1 MRITAVLAAA
11 VAAVVLAAGAS
22 SALAA
27 DRPSLVD
34 QVAARLGVTPEQLRS
49 AFQATLVA
57 RVDAAV
63 AAGTLTPEQG
73 ARLKERIAKAN
84 GLGLGAAARKALGQ
98 KLGMRLGAKGPVATY
113 LGMTR
118 EALVAELRKGQS
130 LAQIAKAHGKSVDG
144 LVAAMVAPL
153 KAHLAKAVEN
163 DRLTKQRADAL
174 LERITGPPRAARP
187 AQLGAAHVVA
197 QAPGATSGSA
207 SRTTVPPSSAR
218 ATVAVPPCSSTT
230 RFTIARP
237 SPEPGIERAFAER

>member
-22 SALAA
+22 NALAA

-34 QVAARLGVTPEQLRS
+34 QVAARLGVTPEQLRT
-49 AFQATLVA
+49 AFRATLVA

-63 AAGTLTPEQG
+63 AAGKLTPEQG
-73 ARLKERIAKAN
+73 AKLKERIAKAN
-84 GLGLGAAARKALGQ
+84 GLGLGAAAGKRKALGQ
-98 KLGMRLGAKGPVATY
+98 KLGKRLGAKGPVATY

-163 DRLTKQRADAL
+163 DRLTKQHADAL
-174 LERITGPPRAARP
+174 LERITDRLEQLVQRSWAPR
-187 AQLGAAHVVA
+187 
-197 QAPGATSGSA
+197 TS
-207 SRTTVPPSSAR
+207 
-218 ATVAVPPCSSTT
+218 
-230 RFTIARP
+230 
-237 SPEPGIERAFAER
+237 

>member
-49 AFQATLVA
+49 AFRATLVA

-63 AAGTLTPEQG
+63 AAGRLTPEQG
-73 ARLKERIAKAN
+73 ARLKDRIAKAN
-84 GLGLGAAARKALGQ
+84 GLGLGAVAGKRKALGP
-98 KLGMRLGAKGPVATY
+98 KLGNQLSEKGPVATY

-118 EALVAELRKGQS
+118 AALVAELRKGQS
-130 LAQIAKAHGKSVDG
+130 LAQIATARGKSVDG
-144 LVAAMVAPL
+144 LVTAMVAPL
-153 KAHLAKAVEN
+153 KARLAKAVEN

-174 LERITGPPRAARP
+174 LERITDHVERLVQRSWTPPR
-187 AQLGAAHVVA
+187 
-197 QAPGATSGSA
+197 TS
-207 SRTTVPPSSAR
+207 
-218 ATVAVPPCSSTT
+218 
-230 RFTIARP
+230 
-237 SPEPGIERAFAER
+237 

>member
-49 AFQATLVA
+49 AFRATLVA

-63 AAGTLTPEQG
+63 AAGKLTPEQG
-73 ARLKERIAKAN
+73 ARLKERIAKASR
-84 GLGLGAAARKALGQ
+84 LGLGAVSGNRKAFGE
-98 KLGMRLGAKGPVATY
+98 RLGRLHAKGPAATY

-118 EALVAELRKGQS
+118 QELLAELRKGQS
-130 LAQIAKAHGKSVDG
+130 LAQIAKAHGKTVDG

-153 KAHLAKAVEN
+153 KARLAKAVEN
-163 DRLTKQRADAL
+163 DRLTKQHADAL
-174 LERITGPPRAARP
+174 LERITDGLERLVQRSWTPRA
-187 AQLGAAHVVA
+187 
-197 QAPGATSGSA
+197 S
-207 SRTTVPPSSAR
+207 
-218 ATVAVPPCSSTT
+218 
-230 RFTIARP
+230 
-237 SPEPGIERAFAER
+237 

>member
-49 AFQATLVA
+49 AFRATLVA

-63 AAGTLTPEQG
+63 AAGKLTPEQG
-73 ARLKERIAKAN
+73 ARLKERIAKA
-84 GLGLGAAARKALGQ
+84 GRLGLGAVAGNRKAFGERP
-98 KLGMRLGAKGPVATY
+98 GRLHAKGLAATY

-118 EALVAELRKGQS
+118 QALLAELRKGQS
-130 LAQIAKAHGKSVDG
+130 LAQIAKAHGKTVDG

-153 KAHLAKAVEN
+153 KARLAKAVEY
-163 DRLTKQRADAL
+163 DRLSKQRADAL
-174 LERITGPPRAARP
+174 LERITDRLERLVQRSWAPRA
-187 AQLGAAHVVA
+187 
-197 QAPGATSGSA
+197 S
-207 SRTTVPPSSAR
+207 
-218 ATVAVPPCSSTT
+218 
-230 RFTIARP
+230 
-237 SPEPGIERAFAER
+237 

>member
-49 AFQATLVA
+49 AFRATLVA

-63 AAGTLTPEQG
+63 AAGKLTPEEG
-73 ARLKERIAKAN
+73 ARLKERIANAN
-84 GLGLGAAARKALGQ
+84 GLGLGAAAGKRKALGQ
-98 KLGMRLGAKGPVATY
+98 KLGKRLGAKAPVATY

-130 LAQIAKAHGKSVDG
+130 LAQIAKARGKTVDG

-174 LERITGPPRAARP
+174 LERITDRLEQLVQRSWAPR
-187 AQLGAAHVVA
+187 
-197 QAPGATSGSA
+197 TS
-207 SRTTVPPSSAR
+207 
-218 ATVAVPPCSSTT
+218 
-230 RFTIARP
+230 
-237 SPEPGIERAFAER
+237 

>member
-11 VAAVVLAAGAS
+11 VAAVVLATGAS

-34 QVAARLGVTPEQLRS
+34 QVAARLGVTPEQLRT
-49 AFQATLVA
+49 AFRATLVA

-63 AAGTLTPEQG
+63 AAGKLTPEQG
-73 ARLKERIAKAN
+73 TRLKDRIAKAN
-84 GLGLGAAARKALGQ
+84 GLGLGAAAGKRKALGQ
-98 KLGMRLGAKGPVATY
+98 KLGKRLGAKGPVATY

-153 KAHLAKAVEN
+153 KAHLATAVEN

-174 LERITGPPRAARP
+174 LERITDRLERLVQRSWAPR
-187 AQLGAAHVVA
+187 
-197 QAPGATSGSA
+197 TS
-207 SRTTVPPSSAR
+207 
-218 ATVAVPPCSSTT
+218 
-230 RFTIARP
+230 
-237 SPEPGIERAFAER
+237 

>member
-49 AFQATLVA
+49 AFRATLVA

-73 ARLKERIAKAN
+73 ARLKDRIAKAN
-84 GLGLGAAARKALGQ
+84 GLGLGAVAGKRKALGQ
-98 KLGMRLGAKGPVATY
+98 RLGAKGPVAAY

-118 EALVAELRKGQS
+118 AALVAELRKGQS
-130 LAQIAKAHGKSVDG
+130 LAQIATARGKSVDG

-153 KAHLAKAVEN
+153 EARLAKAVEN

-174 LERITGPPRAARP
+174 LERITDRVERLVQRTWAPR
-187 AQLGAAHVVA
+187 
-197 QAPGATSGSA
+197 TS
-207 SRTTVPPSSAR
+207 
-218 ATVAVPPCSSTT
+218 
-230 RFTIARP
+230 
-237 SPEPGIERAFAER
+237 

>member
-11 VAAVVLAAGAS
+11 VAAVLLAAGAS

-49 AFQATLVA
+49 AFRATLVA

-63 AAGTLTPEQG
+63 AAGKLTPEQG

-84 GLGLGAAARKALGQ
+84 GLGLGAAAGKRKALGQ
-98 KLGMRLGAKGPVATY
+98 KLGKQLGAKAPVATY

-118 EALVAELRKGQS
+118 EALVAELQKGQS
-130 LAQIAKAHGKSVDG
+130 LAQIAKARGKSVDG

-153 KAHLAKAVEN
+153 KAHLAQAVET

-174 LERITGPPRAARP
+174 LERITDRLERLVQRSWAPRA
-187 AQLGAAHVVA
+187 
-197 QAPGATSGSA
+197 T
-207 SRTTVPPSSAR
+207 
-218 ATVAVPPCSSTT
+218 
-230 RFTIARP
+230 
-237 SPEPGIERAFAER
+237 

>member
-49 AFQATLVA
+49 AFRATLVA

-63 AAGTLTPEQG
+63 AAGKLTPEQG
-73 ARLKERIAKAN
+73 ARLKERIAKA
-84 GLGLGAAARKALGQ
+84 GRLGLGAVAGNRKAFGERP
-98 KLGMRLGAKGPVATY
+98 GRLHAKGPAATY

-118 EALVAELRKGQS
+118 QALLAELRKGQS
-130 LAQIAKAHGKSVDG
+130 LAQIAKAHGKTVDG
-144 LVAAMVAPL
+144 LVVAMVAPL
-153 KAHLAKAVEN
+153 KARLAKAVEN

-174 LERITGPPRAARP
+174 LERITDRLERLVQRSWAPRA
-187 AQLGAAHVVA
+187 
-197 QAPGATSGSA
+197 S
-207 SRTTVPPSSAR
+207 
-218 ATVAVPPCSSTT
+218 
-230 RFTIARP
+230 
-237 SPEPGIERAFAER
+237 

>member
-49 AFQATLVA
+49 AFRATLVA

-63 AAGTLTPEQG
+63 AAGRLTPEQG
-73 ARLKERIAKAN
+73 ARLKDRIAKAN
-84 GLGLGAAARKALGQ
+84 GLGLGAVAGKRKALGQ
-98 KLGMRLGAKGPVATY
+98 KLGKQLSAKGPVATY

-118 EALVAELRKGQS
+118 AALVAELRKGQS
-130 LAQIAKAHGKSVDG
+130 LAQIATARGKSVDG
-144 LVAAMVAPL
+144 LVTAMVAPL
-153 KAHLAKAVEN
+153 KARLAKAVEN

-174 LERITGPPRAARP
+174 LERITDHVERLVQRSWTPR
-187 AQLGAAHVVA
+187 
-197 QAPGATSGSA
+197 TS
-207 SRTTVPPSSAR
+207 
-218 ATVAVPPCSSTT
+218 
-230 RFTIARP
+230 
-237 SPEPGIERAFAER
+237 

>member
-22 SALAA
+22 NALAA

-34 QVAARLGVTPEQLRS
+34 QVAARLGVTPEQLRT
-49 AFQATLVA
+49 AFRATLVA

-63 AAGTLTPEQG
+63 AAGKLTPEQG
-73 ARLKERIAKAN
+73 AKLKERIAKAN
-84 GLGLGAAARKALGQ
+84 GLGLGAASGKRKALGQ
-98 KLGMRLGAKGPVATY
+98 KLGKRLGAKGPVATY

-153 KAHLAKAVEN
+153 KAHLTTAVEN

-174 LERITGPPRAARP
+174 LERITDRLERLVQRSWAPR
-187 AQLGAAHVVA
+187 
-197 QAPGATSGSA
+197 TS
-207 SRTTVPPSSAR
+207 
-218 ATVAVPPCSSTT
+218 
-230 RFTIARP
+230 
-237 SPEPGIERAFAER
+237 

>member
-49 AFQATLVA
+49 AFRATLVA

-63 AAGTLTPEQG
+63 AAGKLTPEQG

-84 GLGLGAAARKALGQ
+84 GLGLGAAAGKRKALGQ

-144 LVAAMVAPL
+144 LVAAMVAAL

-163 DRLTKQRADAL
+163 DRLTKPRADAL
-174 LERITGPPRAARP
+174 LERITDRLEQLVQRSWAPR
-187 AQLGAAHVVA
+187 
-197 QAPGATSGSA
+197 TS
-207 SRTTVPPSSAR
+207 
-218 ATVAVPPCSSTT
+218 
-230 RFTIARP
+230 
-237 SPEPGIERAFAER
+237 